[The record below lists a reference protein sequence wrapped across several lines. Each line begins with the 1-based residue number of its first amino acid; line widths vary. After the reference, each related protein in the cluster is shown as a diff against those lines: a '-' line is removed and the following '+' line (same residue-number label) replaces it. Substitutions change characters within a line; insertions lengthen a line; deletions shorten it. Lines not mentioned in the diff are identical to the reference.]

1 MNKQFAGAL
10 AGLLIPGI
18 IFIAYSAFLFPA
30 AFTAASLAVIV
41 LYALAFYAYGR
52 RLDERMLRHA
62 TVAHITLGTLA
73 LAFSLFNLAYL
84 FVIVL
89 AVTAGFVVAKS
100 IFMRDLAKVLF
111 MFGIVALSVV
121 MMFEPT
127 IIINQSSPPI
137 LDDNWWAALNWMKN
151 NTEACGTVATYW
163 DPGHF
168 IRAIANRPVV
178 FDGAS
183 QNALWNATIPSNYSY
198 EQMKDAAVID
208 EFTTTNLSD
217 GRVLIETARIQDIST
232 ALMTDNETLAVRILD
247 KFRLANCS
255 TVYFLATSDLID
267 KSYWWSYFAT
277 WNPID
282 KGCATPMSVLG
293 LASTSPSA
301 SGETVY
307 TFQGGIPTG
316 CNQQIPAQIIVTQQ
330 NNTYSALALINGQL
344 LPIQEFSYYTQFGI
358 RTTANENAPVKGTA
372 LMDQNR
378 GSIIFIP
385 PQLAGSMFTKMMFFN
400 GEGLQRIKFVNSW
413 GGELKLYKVTY

>member
-1 MNKQFAGAL
+1 
-10 AGLLIPGI
+10 
-18 IFIAYSAFLFPA
+18 
-30 AFTAASLAVIV
+30 
-41 LYALAFYAYGR
+41 
-52 RLDERMLRHA
+52 
-62 TVAHITLGTLA
+62 
-73 LAFSLFNLAYL
+73 
-84 FVIVL
+84 
-89 AVTAGFVVAKS
+89 
-100 IFMRDLAKVLF
+100 
-111 MFGIVALSVV
+111 VV

-183 QNALWNATIPSNYSY
+183 QNALWNATVPSNYSY

-208 EFTTTNLSD
+208 KFIPTNLSD

-232 ALMTDNETLAVRILD
+232 ALMTENETLAVRILD

-277 WNPID
+277 WNPVD
-282 KGCATPMSVLG
+282 KGCATPMSVLD
-293 LASTSPSA
+293 LVRASPSA

-316 CNQQIPAQIIVTQQ
+316 CSQQIPAQIIVTQQ
-330 NNTYSALALINGQL
+330 NSTYSALALINGQL
-344 LPIQEFSYYTQFGI
+344 LPMQEFSYYTQFGI

-372 LMDQNR
+372 LMDSNR